1 MKRAV
6 YLRERD
12 ERLLEERKIDAK
24 EWLRQTIA
32 EGLEKL
38 RAEEV
43 APARGVRASRQ
54 ARAAAKGCAKV
65 LPSGT
70 YCKDCGETH

>member
-43 APARGVRASRQ
+43 AAPRPRARKGAQVECPVRTPAGS
-54 ARAAAKGCAKV
+54 
-65 LPSGT
+65 
-70 YCKDCGETH
+70 YCKTCGVTH